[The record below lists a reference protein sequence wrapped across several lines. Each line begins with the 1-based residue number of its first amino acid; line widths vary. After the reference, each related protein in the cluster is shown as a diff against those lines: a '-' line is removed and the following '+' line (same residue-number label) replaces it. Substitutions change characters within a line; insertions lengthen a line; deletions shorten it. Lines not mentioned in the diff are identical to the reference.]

1 MRKKIMVIVILGIM
15 ILGMSGYSLYN
26 HMHEQAILNSIK
38 IEFIDDPVVEYGED
52 IDLMSFVKSSEGQ
65 VSCLGKIDSQKV
77 GKQSIVYEVEKQEKT
92 KEFTLEVDVQDTKA
106 PVITFVSDKLTIEYE
121 GKVELLKNIKSVND
135 EHFGD
140 LEFAEEVKDNQVGYY
155 TLSGEVNTKKA
166 GSYKIKVIAVDMN
179 GNKAEKEMTVV
190 VKEKVEEVKN
200 TTSMNQTTT
209 NTKPAQSNNQSSNN
223 QTTNNTSDPTYI
235 ANPNNKVIVIN
246 PGHQAKG
253 DSSKESVGP
262 GSSTTKAKVSTGAT
276 GVSSGKAESL
286 INLEV
291 GLKLRDELQARGYT
305 VVMTRTSQNVNMSN
319 QQRAQV
325 GNNHN
330 AAAVIHLHCDSASSS
345 SARGAHTI
353 AIAKDNPYCSQV
365 YSASSKL
372 AQKVI
377 SSYCSATGISSR
389 GVSYR
394 NDLTG
399 LNWSEVPAIYIEMGF
414 LSNSTEDGLLSD
426 TSFQYKCAKGIADGI
441 DAYFK

>member
-15 ILGMSGYSLYN
+15 ILGMGGYYVYN
-26 HMHEQAILNSIK
+26 RMHEQAILDSMK
-38 IEFIDDPVVEYGED
+38 IEFVENPVIEYGED

-65 VSCLGKIDSQKV
+65 VSCLGKIDNKKIEQ
-77 GKQSIVYEVEKQEKT
+77 QSIVYEVEKEGKI
-92 KEFTLEVDVQDTKA
+92 KEFTLEVDVKDTKA
-106 PVITFVSDKLTIEYE
+106 PIITLVSDKITIEYE
-121 GKVELLKNIKSVND
+121 GKLELLKNIKSVTD

-155 TLSGEVNTKKA
+155 TINGEVNTKKA
-166 GSYKIKVIAVDMN
+166 GLYKIKVIAVDMN
-179 GNKAEKEMTVV
+179 GNKSEKEMTVV

-200 TTSMNQTTT
+200 TTS
-209 NTKPAQSNNQSSNN
+209 NNQSSNN
-223 QTTNNTSDPTYI
+223 QTSNDQTSNNESQPDYTAD
-235 ANPNNKVIVIN
+235 PNNKVIVIN

-253 DSSKESVGP
+253 NSSKEAVGP
-262 GSSTTKAKVSTGAT
+262 GSSTMKAKVSTGAT

-353 AIAKDNPYCSQV
+353 AIAKDNPYCSQL
-365 YSASSKL
+365 YSSSSKL